1 MAAEQPLEAY
11 GIEDGDQIDV
21 TMYARRPHFF
31 FVRPTNFFVIIK
43 PASLLWVVLTSA
55 RIFASLQATS
65 WWMLNFGVL
74 KCKKFHA

>member
-31 FVRPTNFFVIIK
+31 FVQLFRHHKTGFAALGRSNLRAHFRVPPGNKLVDAK
-43 PASLLWVVLTSA
+43 LWSVE
-55 RIFASLQATS
+55 
-65 WWMLNFGVL
+65 M
-74 KCKKFHA
+74 